1 MLSEEVPHLQ
11 ASFDP
16 TVVFGGVTQYIVWMV
31 ICWIITLVLI
41 LVVGRK
47 LTLIPTNKFV
57 NTVEYGYQFV
67 RNDMGEGII
76 GHGFKK
82 HVPFLATL
90 FFFIL
95 ISNFVGLIPGCKTPT
110 GTISVT
116 WALATISFVYFNV
129 WGIKAKGG
137 LTYLKSFAP
146 AGLPKVMVPIIWF
159 LELISTCI
167 RWLTPFLATL
177 FFFILISNF
186 VGLIPGCKTPTGT
199 ISVTWALATISFI
212 YFNVWGIKAKGGLT
226 YLKSFAPAGLPKVMV
241 PIIWFLELI
250 STCIRWL
257 TLAVRLYGNM
267 FAGHMVLGI
276 FALASSVFL
285 TCGIQALDPIS
296 GVLSLPWFLLLIAMY
311 ALETL
316 VAFLQA
322 YVFTVLSAVYVQ
334 IATSAH

>member
-1 MLSEEVPHLQ
+1 M
-11 ASFDP
+11 
-16 TVVFGGVTQYIVWMV
+16 VFGGVTQYILWMV

-116 WALATISFVYFNV
+116 WALATISF
-129 WGIKAKGG
+129 
-137 LTYLKSFAP
+137 
-146 AGLPKVMVPIIWF
+146 
-159 LELISTCI
+159 
-167 RWLTPFLATL
+167 
-177 FFFILISNF
+177 
-186 VGLIPGCKTPTGT
+186 
-199 ISVTWALATISFI
+199 I
-212 YFNVWGIKAKGGLT
+212 YFNVWGIKAKGGWG
-226 YLKSFAPAGLPKVMV
+226 YIKSIAPSGLPKPMV
-241 PIIWFLELI
+241 PIIWFFEFFSLV
-250 STCIRWL
+250 IRLL

-267 FAGHMVLGI
+267 LAGHMVLAVFSLATTI
-276 FALASSVFL
+276 FLQTAIFQMDIVA
-285 TCGIQALDPIS
+285 G
-296 GVLSLPWFLLLIAMY
+296 LPAIAWFFLLFFMY

-322 YVFTVLSAVYVQ
+322 YVFTILSSSYIGMA
-334 IATSAH
+334 IHPH

>member
-16 TVVFGGVTQYIVWMV
+16 TVVFGGVTQYILWMV

-95 ISNFVGLIPGCKTPT
+95 ISNFVGLIPGC
-110 GTISVT
+110 
-116 WALATISFVYFNV
+116 N
-129 WGIKAKGG
+129 
-137 LTYLKSFAP
+137 
-146 AGLPKVMVPIIWF
+146 
-159 LELISTCI
+159 
-167 RWLTPFLATL
+167 
-177 FFFILISNF
+177 
-186 VGLIPGCKTPTGT
+186 TPTGT

-212 YFNVWGIKAKGGLT
+212 YFNVWGIKAKGLGG
-226 YLKSFAPAGLPKVMV
+226 YLKSLAPSGLPLVMV
-241 PIIWFLELI
+241 PIVWFLELF
-250 STCIRWL
+250 STVLRVL

-276 FALASSVFL
+276 FALLTSVFI
-285 TCGIQALDPIS
+285 GSAIQGAGVGVGSIS
-296 GVLSLPWFLLLIAMY
+296 IAWMLFLFAMY
-311 ALETL
+311 ALEVL

-322 YVFTVLSAVYVQ
+322 YVFTILSAVY
-334 IATSAH
+334 IGLATSDH